1 MMNRFLVFIT
11 SALVFVACKEV
22 PPPINYEASKQLRDT
37 TYIASP
43 ATPQQKS
50 VFLEDVSGVKCVN
63 CPDAAVIAK
72 SILDAF
78 PGRAYTTVMHPAI
91 PALSSFVD
99 PITKAGHESKY
110 DFRTKDAADILQ
122 LTGIPGSL
130 PQGMI
135 NRRLFGSSRLIGR
148 AEWYAKC
155 EQELTTPT
163 PVNIELENTFNEA
176 TGKGVIK
183 VILKYTQ
190 AVSQKHY
197 LTVSL
202 IEDSIIDVQE
212 YQDPN
217 TFEVKFNSE
226 YVHMHVLRD
235 VITAATGDPITTDAA
250 VTIVPGRVFE
260 KSYAYT
266 MDVSDKIKVK
276 PKHAKL
282 LAFVHE
288 DSQGITVQHVNEIDV
303 QE

>member
-1 MMNRFLVFIT
+1 MRNRFLAFIT
-11 SALVFVACKEV
+11 TTLVVVACKEV
-22 PPPINYEASKQLRDT
+22 PPPINYEVSKQLKDT
-37 TYIASP
+37 TYVEAP

-50 VFLEDVSGVKCVN
+50 VLLEDVSGVKCVN

-72 SILDAF
+72 SVIDAF
-78 PGRAYTTVMHPAI
+78 PGRAYTTVLHPAI

-99 PITKAGHESKY
+99 PITKAGHESRY

-130 PQGMI
+130 PQGLI
-135 NRRLFGSSRLIGR
+135 NRRLFGSSRLVGR

-155 EQELTTPT
+155 EQELAIPT

-176 TGKGVIK
+176 TGKGVIT
-183 VILKYTQ
+183 VTLKYTQ
-190 AVSQKHY
+190 ALSQKHY

-217 TFEVKFNSE
+217 TFEVKFNNE

-235 VITAATGDPITTDAA
+235 VITAATGDPVSTDAA
-250 VTIVPGRVFE
+250 ITITPGRVFK
-260 KSYAYT
+260 KSYEYT
-266 MDVSDKIKVK
+266 VNVSDKIKVK

-288 DSQGITVQHVNEIDV
+288 DSQGITVQHAKEIHV
-303 QE
+303 LE